1 MEKVTITVKPDER
14 HTPSDKLTVT
24 DRNGNTLPLTKEGE
38 NTYSFIMPQ
47 SRPVSINASFVE
59 QSTDDSLPFV
69 DVHKGDWFYDVVKD
83 MYERGL
89 MTGTAPIRFR
99 QISQRRAA

>member
-1 MEKVTITVKPDER
+1 MTITVKPDDGY
-14 HTPSDKLTVT
+14 TLDKLTVT

-59 QSTDDSLPFV
+59 QSTDDDLPFV
-69 DVHKGDWFYDVVKD
+69 G
-83 MYERGL
+83 
-89 MTGTAPIRFR
+89 
-99 QISQRRAA
+99 RAQGRLVL